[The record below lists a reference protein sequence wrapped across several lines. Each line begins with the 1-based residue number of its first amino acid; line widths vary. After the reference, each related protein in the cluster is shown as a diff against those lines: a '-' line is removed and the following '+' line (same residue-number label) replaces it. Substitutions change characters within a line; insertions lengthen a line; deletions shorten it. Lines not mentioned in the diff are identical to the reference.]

1 MTRFVEHRMNKKI
14 AVLGTGA
21 NGSCVAADLTNA
33 GLDVVLIDQWP
44 AHVEAMRANGL
55 HVTLRQGEIH
65 AKVRAYHLCELAS
78 MRQAFDLVLL
88 VVKAYDTR
96 WHAELIKPYLKPDG
110 CLVGLQ
116 NAMTAEIVA
125 EVVGHA
131 RTLGCVPELSS
142 YCFVPGEIKRNTA
155 PERTWFA
162 LGSFHPS
169 TQGREEEVAA
179 ILRHAGK
186 VEITP
191 NILAAKYMKLVLN
204 SMTLGTMAMMGTELA
219 DQQPEGMQE
228 LMTQLGTESLKVG
241 AALGHPIVPIFG
253 LTQAQIEGSNN
264 LLMQLVDKV
273 NHDIGPGRGANT
285 TLQDHMK
292 GRLSEVDLINGFVVE
307 EGRKRG
313 IPTPANETLVEITRR
328 IYMGELKPN
337 PGNLAIALELL
348 KAKTG

>member
-1 MTRFVEHRMNKKI
+1 MNKKI

-65 AKVRAYHLCELAS
+65 AKVRAHHLCELAS
-78 MRQAFDLVLL
+78 MREAFDLVLL

-96 WHAELIKPYLKPDG
+96 WHVELIKPYLKPDG
-110 CLVGLQ
+110 FLVGLQ
-116 NAMTAEIVA
+116 NAMTAEIIA

-169 TQGREEEVAA
+169 TAGREEEVAA

-219 DQQPEGMQE
+219 DQQPEGMQD
-228 LMTQLGTESLKVG
+228 LMMQLGTESLKVG

-285 TLQDHMK
+285 TLQDHIK

-307 EGRKRG
+307 EGRTRG
-313 IPTPANETLVEITRR
+313 IPTPANEAMVEMTRR
-328 IYMGELKPN
+328 IFMGELKPN
-337 PGNLAIALELL
+337 PRNLAAALELL
-348 KAKTG
+348 KAKIG

>member
-1 MTRFVEHRMNKKI
+1 MMDKKI

-21 NGSCVAADLTNA
+21 NGSCIAADLTNA

-65 AKVRAYHLCELAS
+65 ARVRAHHLCDLAG
-78 MRQAFDLVLL
+78 MNQMFDIVLL
-88 VVKAYDTR
+88 VTKAYDAR

-110 CLVGLQ
+110 FLVGVQ
-116 NAMTAEIVA
+116 NGMTAESLA

-131 RTLGCVPELSS
+131 RTLGCTPELSS
-142 YCFVPGEIKRNTA
+142 YCFVPGQIKRNTA

-169 TQGREEEVAA
+169 TEGREEEVAA
-179 ILRHAGK
+179 VLRHAGK

-204 SMTLGTMAMMGTELA
+204 SMTLGTIAMTGGELA
-219 DQQPEGMQE
+219 DKQPEGME
-228 LMTQLGTESLKVG
+228 EFMMQLGSESLKVG

-253 LTQAQIEGSNN
+253 LTQAEIEGANN
-264 LLMQLVDKV
+264 LLMKLIDKV

-292 GRLSEVDLINGFVVE
+292 GRLSEIDVINGLVAA

-313 IPTPANETLVEITRR
+313 IPTLANDTMVEVTRR
-328 IYMGELKPN
+328 IYAGELRPD
-337 PGNLAIALELL
+337 PSNLRIALDLL
-348 KAKTG
+348 KSKL

>member
-1 MTRFVEHRMNKKI
+1 MNKKI

-21 NGSCVAADLTNA
+21 NGSCLAADLTNA

-65 AKVRAYHLCELAS
+65 AKVRAHHLCDLAS
-78 MRQAFDLVLL
+78 MNAMFDLVFI
-88 VVKAYDTR
+88 VTKAYDTR
-96 WHAELIKPYLKPDG
+96 WHAELIKPYLKDDG
-110 CLVGLQ
+110 FLIGMQ
-116 NAMTAEIVA
+116 NAMTAEIIA
-125 EVVGHA
+125 DVVGHS

-142 YCFVPGEIKRNTA
+142 YCFVPGQIKRNTA
-155 PERTWFA
+155 PDRTWFA

-169 TQGREEEVAA
+169 TEGRIEEVASV
-179 ILRHAGK
+179 LRHAGK

-204 SMTLGTMAMMGTELA
+204 SMTLGTIAMIGGELA
-219 DQQPEGMQE
+219 DKQPEGMSE
-228 LMTQLGTESLKVG
+228 LMMQLGSESLRIG
-241 AALGHPIVPIFG
+241 QALGHPVVPIFG
-253 LTQAQIEGSNN
+253 LTRQEIEGTNN
-264 LLMQLVDKV
+264 LLQKLIDKV

-307 EGRKRG
+307 EGKKRG
-313 IPTPANETLVEITRR
+313 IPTPANETMCEVTRR
-328 IYMGELKPN
+328 IHAGELKPD
-337 PGNLAIALELL
+337 PSNLKIALDLL
-348 KAKTG
+348 RSKMR